1 MRHNPQRELWY
12 SRPVTVRTVINPS
25 QAMRTALADRQRGKK
40 NPWKRSD
47 SADGTYT
54 DIPDLAAYNGISNP
68 DVISVGQV
76 IRKPRSGNNNQNG
89 GTAYMF
95 GVRVITLGA

>member
-1 MRHNPQRELWY
+1 MVLPSSHSPNGNQSVAGNEDG
-12 SRPVTVRTVINPS
+12 SGRPS
-25 QAMRTALADRQRGKK
+25 EGEKK
-40 NPWKRSD
+40 HPWKRSD